1 MLAMPSPP
9 LRELRAL
16 PKGHL
21 HLHLEGSMRPAT
33 LAELA
38 DIAGIPVPEIRGY
51 GSFTAF
57 SDTYVAACQVLL
69 TPDDFARL
77 VHEVVEDSVLDG
89 AVWVEPSFYA
99 PHHRNRFGADEEIV
113 DMVLDALHAAG
124 QQLGVGVG
132 LMLAADRTVE
142 PPVAVEQARLAA
154 SRADRGIVSFGLAND
169 EAIGPP
175 EPYAEAF
182 AIAKDAGLLSTP
194 HAGELAGPESV
205 RGALATLDPD
215 RLQHGVRAVEDPEL
229 VKLLADSDIV
239 LDVCPTSNLLLSVYP
254 SIAEHPL
261 PQLLEAGVQ
270 CSLNGD
276 DPLLFGPVLL
286 HEYELARTEMG
297 LDDTALANIARAS
310 IDGSGAPD
318 ELKVSARR
326 AVDHWLA
333 TV

>member
-1 MLAMPSPP
+1 
-9 LRELRAL
+9 
-16 PKGHL
+16 
-21 HLHLEGSMRPAT
+21 MRPAT

-38 DIAGIPVPEIRGY
+38 DTAGIPVPEIRGY

-77 VHEVVEDSVLDG
+77 VYEVVEDSVRDG

-113 DMVLDALHAAG
+113 DMVLDALHTAG
-124 QQLGVGVG
+124 ERLGVGVG

-154 SRADRGIVSFGLAND
+154 ARAGCGIVSFGLAND

-175 EPYAEAF
+175 EAYAEAF

-205 RGALATLDPD
+205 WGALATLQPD
-215 RLQHGVRAVEDPEL
+215 RLQHGVRAIEDPEL
-229 VKLLADSDIV
+229 VKRLADSDIV

-254 SIAEHPL
+254 SLAEHPL
-261 PQLLEAGVQ
+261 PQLLDAGVR

-286 HEYELARTEMG
+286 GEYELARTEMG
-297 LDDTALANIARAS
+297 LDDAALAGVARAS
-310 IDGSGAPD
+310 IDGSGASVEFKAAALRSID
-318 ELKVSARR
+318 DWR
-326 AVDHWLA
+326 ATSGTA
-333 TV
+333 PA

>member
-1 MLAMPSPP
+1 MPTSRRD
-9 LRELRAL
+9 LRSL

-38 DIAGIPVPEIRGY
+38 DTAGIPVPEIRGY

-77 VHEVVEDSVLDG
+77 VFEVVEDSVRDG

-99 PHHRNRFGADEEIV
+99 PHHRNRFGADAEIV

-124 QQLGVGVG
+124 EQLGVGVG

-142 PPVAVEQARLAA
+142 PAVANEQARIAA

-175 EPYAEAF
+175 EVYAEAF
-182 AIAKDAGLLSTP
+182 MIAKEAGLLSTP

-205 RGALATLDPD
+205 WGALATL
-215 RLQHGVRAVEDPEL
+215 
-229 VKLLADSDIV
+229 
-239 LDVCPTSNLLLSVYP
+239 
-254 SIAEHPL
+254 
-261 PQLLEAGVQ
+261 
-270 CSLNGD
+270 
-276 DPLLFGPVLL
+276 
-286 HEYELARTEMG
+286 
-297 LDDTALANIARAS
+297 
-310 IDGSGAPD
+310 
-318 ELKVSARR
+318 
-326 AVDHWLA
+326 
-333 TV
+333 